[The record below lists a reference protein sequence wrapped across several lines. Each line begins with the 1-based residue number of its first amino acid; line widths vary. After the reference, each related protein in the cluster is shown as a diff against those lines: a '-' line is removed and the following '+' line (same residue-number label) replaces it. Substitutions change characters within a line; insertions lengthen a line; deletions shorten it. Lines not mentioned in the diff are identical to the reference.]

1 MCGIV
6 PLYVGCGALM
16 KCKIYRKWA
25 IFEWSNGCGGALWV
39 NAGGRIQ
46 DDDLNMTH
54 PGDSPCHLPHPPMLQ
69 LSGYSIFF
77 ITILPL
83 RLFSSFTSSN
93 LIWNELAGNFWEDL
107 PLVSEGNY
115 EQRIDLAWERKE
127 RSSFNI
133 GMMLE
138 HFINSY
144 PGSYWRRNKVRTSWS

>member
-46 DDDLNMTH
+46 NDDLNTVTYLIRLCF
-54 PGDSPCHLPHPPMLQ
+54 SFQ
-69 LSGYSIFF
+69 VTLSSL
-77 ITILPL
+77 LPL
-83 RLFSSFTSSN
+83 RLFFSFTSSN